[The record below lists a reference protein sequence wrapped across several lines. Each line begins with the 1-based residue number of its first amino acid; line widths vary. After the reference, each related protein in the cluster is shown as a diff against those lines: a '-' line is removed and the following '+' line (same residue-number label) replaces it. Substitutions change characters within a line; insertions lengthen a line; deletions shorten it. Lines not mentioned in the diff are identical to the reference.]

1 MYPRH
6 ATTQQHPTSWLWL
19 HQWDIHLR
27 QCCLQ
32 QPCQRRSLGRLLSL
46 SLPCTL
52 RVALQVRASAGC
64 TFRPARIQTLTFPLR
79 HSLPSCSECPRQ
91 MLRSCAVVA
100 SRVILRYTGFAALS
114 TTQTR
119 RSLLP
124 RTWYIYIYVCERRP
138 RVRANLLRDAVNDT
152 STLPRHTER
161 APSCNA
167 QQHAHNSQRCRWL
180 HVCLEPRPSPS

>member
-79 HSLPSCSECPRQ
+79 HSLPSCSEFPRQ

-124 RTWYIYIYVCERRP
+124 RTWYIYIYMYVSVDHECAQTFCE
-138 RVRANLLRDAVNDT
+138 T
-152 STLPRHTER
+152 
-161 APSCNA
+161 
-167 QQHAHNSQRCRWL
+167 Q
-180 HVCLEPRPSPS
+180 